1 MTQARS
7 TTDIS
12 LVLTPMQVPDAVPNG
27 SELAQGL
34 AGSHPRDLRAPSLPN
49 LVIYPGEPSEL
60 VIQVHNQS
68 REPLQLQYQVQGD
81 FPADWCQ
88 FRAEGSE
95 ARPGQTLEG
104 VLYFTLPADY
114 LEQAYTAE
122 QLPLRLDYRG
132 RLTVLSLNPA
142 SGGRTLEH
150 RDFQVVVRPRSLY
163 LDFLP
168 DLYREIDFVGRFLQ
182 VFEQTFEPTVNALDS
197 LWAYLDPLTAPQSL
211 LPFLTHWVGWNFD
224 APLDPRRQRF
234 LIRHA
239 LQIYRWRGT
248 RRGLRFYLHLATGLP
263 LDDHLSHESAK
274 HIGIH
279 ETFSQGLILG
289 EASLG
294 ENASL
299 GGGQPFHF
307 AIHLRPDP
315 HHTIDT
321 ALVHQIITQ
330 EKPAF
335 CTYDLIVEP
344 PP

>member
-12 LVLTPMQVPDAVPNG
+12 LVLTPMQVPEAMPSG
-27 SELAQGL
+27 GELAQGL
-34 AGSHPRDLRAPSLPN
+34 TGSRPREIRAPSLPS
-49 LVIYPGEPSEL
+49 LVIYPGESSEL
-60 VIQVHNQS
+60 VIQVQNQS
-68 REPLQLQYQVQGD
+68 RQTLQLQYQVQGD

-95 ARPGQTLEG
+95 VRPGQTLEA
-104 VLYFTLPADY
+104 VLYFSLPADY
-114 LEQAYTAE
+114 LEQPYPAE

-132 RLTVLSLNPA
+132 RLTVLSLNP
-142 SGGRTLEH
+142 STGGRTLDH
-150 RDFQVVVRPRSLY
+150 RDFQVYLRPRSLY

-168 DLYREIDFVGRFLQ
+168 DLYRDLDFVGRFLK
-182 VFEQTFEPTVNALDS
+182 VFEQTFEPAVNSLDS
-197 LWAYLDPLTAPQSL
+197 LWAYLDPLTAPQAL

-224 APLDPRRQRF
+224 IPLEPRRQRF

-263 LDDHLSHESAK
+263 LDDHLVSESAK

-279 ETFSQGLILG
+279 ESFSQGLILG
-289 EASLG
+289 EACLG
-294 ENASL
+294 EDASL

-307 AIHLRPDP
+307 TIHLRPEP
-315 HHTIDT
+315 QHTIEA
-321 ALVHQIITQ
+321 ALVHQIIRQ

-335 CTYDLIVEP
+335 CTYDLIIEP